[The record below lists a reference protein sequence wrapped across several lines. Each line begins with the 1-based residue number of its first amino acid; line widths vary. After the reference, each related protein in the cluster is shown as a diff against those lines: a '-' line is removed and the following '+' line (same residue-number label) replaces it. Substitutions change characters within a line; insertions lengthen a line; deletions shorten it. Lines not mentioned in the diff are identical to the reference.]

1 MVAHRRMSE
10 QTAKVLACL
19 ASNSDGWSYGLEIAA
34 WTRLR
39 SGSLYPILIRLADR
53 GLLESRWLEPERP
66 GRPARHAYRLTAAGN
81 AALAEYRRVH
91 CVPDPVMGALA

>member
-10 QTAKVLACL
+10 QTAKVLAGL
-19 ASNSDGWSYGLEIAA
+19 ASNSVGWSYGLEIAA
-34 WTRLR
+34 WTGLR

-66 GRPARHAYRLTAAGN
+66 GRPARHAYRLTAAGS
-81 AALAEYRRVH
+81 AALAEYRRVRW
-91 CVPDPVMGALA
+91 VPDPVMGALA